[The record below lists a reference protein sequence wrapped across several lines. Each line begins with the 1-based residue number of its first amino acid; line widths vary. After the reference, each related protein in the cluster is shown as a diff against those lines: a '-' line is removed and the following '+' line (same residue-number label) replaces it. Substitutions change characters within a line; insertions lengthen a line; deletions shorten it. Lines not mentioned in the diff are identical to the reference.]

1 MSDLLLRLQVK
12 SWRCISAT
20 SEMNRKQAGFTLLE
34 LIVVILIVGL
44 LLTFATLSVGT
55 SADKQL
61 ETEAK
66 RFASL
71 MKLASEEA
79 IMNSREMAL
88 EVNKQSYSFLV
99 YLDNQFQP
107 LDEEGGGVFRARELP
122 EYIKIGAEIEEEII
136 DFDELEED
144 DELPKILVLSSG
156 EMTPFNIKFSQDDGA
171 TYEISGDF
179 FGRIE
184 YVGKVK
190 SDDF

>member
-1 MSDLLLRLQVK
+1 MPGQK
-12 SWRCISAT
+12 FPCFNI
-20 SEMNRKQAGFTLLE
+20 RKIQSGFTLLE

-79 IMNSREMAL
+79 IMNSQEMAL
-88 EVNKQSYSFLV
+88 EINKQGYRFLV
-99 YLDNQFQP
+99 WGGEGLQP
-107 LDEEGGGVFRARELP
+107 VDEENGVVFRARELP
-122 EYIKIGAEIEEEII
+122 EYMHVTAVIEEQHI
-136 DFDELEED
+136 DFSELDED
-144 DELPKILVLSSG
+144 AELPKLGIFSSG
-156 EMTPFNIKFSQDDGA
+156 EMTPFTITFSQDDG
-171 TYEISGDF
+171 TSFEVSGDY

-184 YVGKVK
+184 YLGKTK
-190 SDDF
+190 SADFR